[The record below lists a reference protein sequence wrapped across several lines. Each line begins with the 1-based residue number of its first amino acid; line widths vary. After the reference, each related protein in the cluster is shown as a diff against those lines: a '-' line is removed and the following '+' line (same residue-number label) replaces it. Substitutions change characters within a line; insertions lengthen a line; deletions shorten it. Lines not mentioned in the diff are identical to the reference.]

1 MGNEGS
7 KSRRPCKNYQWDK
20 SSAWRKAKSDVSV
33 SVNAG
38 PVSVSKQVS
47 KPNNDKKDAY
57 RNCKNCGKHKNYH
70 KKEKL
75 PGK

>member
-7 KSRRPCKNYQWDK
+7 TSRRPCKNYQWDK
-20 SSAWRKAKSDVSV
+20 SSAWRKATSDVSV
-33 SVNAG
+33 SVTAG
-38 PVSVSKQVS
+38 PVGISKQVS

-57 RNCKNCGKHKNYH
+57 RNCKNCHMHKNYH

-75 PGK
+75 PCK